1 MEDKTRTY
9 QEKNDLMKKKSIR
22 KKKPSKNLPIMNVPK
37 LREDSTGTENK
48 MLGGKF
54 PQNKTQQNKRGR
66 FFLKMKNDVGR
77 NEKLIGRVKN
87 KVREIAQK
95 IQQKDRK
102 EIRHLENSPE
112 KLIYNTIT

>member
-54 PQNKTQQNKRGR
+54 PQNKTKQKREGE
-66 FFLKMKNDVGR
+66 F
-77 NEKLIGRVKN
+77 
-87 KVREIAQK
+87 
-95 IQQKDRK
+95 
-102 EIRHLENSPE
+102 S
-112 KLIYNTIT
+112 